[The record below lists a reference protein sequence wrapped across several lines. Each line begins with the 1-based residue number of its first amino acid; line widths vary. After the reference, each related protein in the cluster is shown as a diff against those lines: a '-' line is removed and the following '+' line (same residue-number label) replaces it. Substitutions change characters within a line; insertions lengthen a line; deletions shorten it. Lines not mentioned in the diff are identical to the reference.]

1 MNITLTNF
9 EDIYNKTYQTLLK
22 YLVCKCRN
30 LDDVNEL
37 IQDTYVELYHT
48 LQRKRSIKLDDET
61 AYLKGIAKNV
71 LKKYY
76 REHYKE
82 IAHTNPTDLE
92 PTDELD
98 IEADFIN
105 KENVEQIWNYLNTKD
120 ILVHKIFYLYYSM
133 GLKISEI
140 SEELEINPSTTKN
153 YIYRTLKELKEVFG
167 KEAQNYDK

>member
-1 MNITLTNF
+1 MNITLNDF
-9 EDIYNKTYQTLLK
+9 ENIYNKTYQTLLK
-22 YLVCKCRN
+22 YLVCRCQN

-48 LQRKRSIKLDDET
+48 LERKKHIKLADET
-61 AYLKGIAKNV
+61 AYLKGIAQNV

-76 REHYKE
+76 RRRYQE
-82 IAHTNPTDLE
+82 IAHINPTEIE
-92 PTDELD
+92 PTEDFD
-98 IEADFIN
+98 VEADFIS

-120 ILVHKIFYLYYSM
+120 VLVSKIFYLYYSM

-140 SEELEINPSTTKN
+140 SEELGINQSSTKN